1 MTHHIKVGI
10 EIHQQLDTSGK
21 LFCSCPTVLREEDPH
36 FSVLRRL
43 KPTYSELGD
52 LDRAALFESEKK
64 KAFCYQGYNDTVCLV
79 ELDEE
84 PPHDLNRDAV
94 SISLTVAKLLNM
106 TPVDEVHVMRKIVI
120 DGSNIT
126 GFQRTA
132 KIAFDGWL
140 MDGEKKI
147 TVQSLCLEED
157 AARKISDAPETMT
170 YRLDRLGIPLVE
182 IATGP
187 DIHSGEQAERVAIQ
201 LGRILKATGKI
212 KRGLGTI
219 RQDLN
224 ISIEGGTRIE
234 VKGVQELG
242 LISTVVEYEAT
253 RQRNLLL
260 LRDELKRRGATTVK
274 PKVVD
279 VTDVFSSSN
288 SKVIKKALESGG
300 RVQAILLPGYGGL
313 LKTEL
318 QPGRRFG
325 TEFSDHAKV
334 FGGVGGIFYT
344 DELPAYGITE
354 EDVKALRKK
363 VGASENDGVVFV
375 AADVEVGLTALNA
388 VVKRASEALKDVPG
402 EVRAFNPDGTTHF
415 MRPMPGSARMYP
427 ETDVPSIVV
436 GGDLLDKI
444 RRDLPELLEKRTE
457 RYIKEYGLSKDLA
470 SLIIDSPY
478 AIAFEKLVKSDALT
492 PSFVAATFEYT
503 LKMLK
508 REGLDVESLDE
519 GQIRDVL
526 IRVHKGEVA
535 KEAVAEIFRWLA
547 SNRGRSVEEATRAL
561 SLGTV
566 DSVAIKA
573 AVAELVG
580 KNMEIIKRDG
590 ERAISPLMGDLMKTF
605 RGKVDGKVLHAML
618 KEEIRRRLETASR

>member
-21 LFCSCPTVLREEDPH
+21 LFCSCPTVLREEEPH

-140 MDGEKKI
+140 MDGEEKI

-157 AARKISDAPETMT
+157 AARKISDTPEMMT

-187 DIHSGEQAERVAIQ
+187 DIHSGEQAERVALQ

-212 KRGLGTI
+212 KRGLGAI

-242 LISTVVEYEAT
+242 LISTVVEHEAT

-260 LRDELKRRGATTVK
+260 LRDELKKRGVTAVK

-279 VTDVFSSSN
+279 VTDVFSTSN
-288 SKVIKKALESGG
+288 SKVIRKALESGG
-300 RVQAILLPGYGGL
+300 RVQAVLLTGYGGL

-325 TEFSDHAKV
+325 TELSDHAKV
-334 FGGVGGIFYT
+334 FGGVGGIFHT

-354 EDVKALRKK
+354 EDVKAVRKK

-375 AADVEVGLTALNA
+375 AADVEAGLVALNA
-388 VVKRASEALKDVPG
+388 VVKRASEALKGVPG

-444 RRDLPELLEKRTE
+444 RRALPELLEKRTE
-457 RYIKEYGLSKDLA
+457 RYIKECGLSKDLA
-470 SLIIDSPY
+470 ALIVDSPY
-478 AIAFEKLVKSDALT
+478 AVTFERLVKSDGLS

-503 LKMLK
+503 FKMLK
-508 REGLDVESLDE
+508 REGIDMESLDDR
-519 GQIRDVL
+519 QIRDVL
-526 IRVHKGEVA
+526 VRVHKGEIA
-535 KEAVAEIFRWLA
+535 KEAVAEILRWLA
-547 SNRGRSVEEATRAL
+547 SNRGKSVEDATRSL

-566 DSVAIKA
+566 DSAALKA

-605 RGKVDGKVLHAML
+605 RGKVDGKVLHELL
-618 KEEIRRRLETASR
+618 KEEIRRRLETAPR

>member
-1 MTHHIKVGI
+1 LTHHIKVGI
-10 EIHQQLDTSGK
+10 EIHQQLDTLGK
-21 LFCSCPTVLREEDPH
+21 LFCGCPTLLREEEPQ

-64 KAFCYQGYNDTVCLV
+64 KDFCYQGYDTICLV

-84 PPHDLNRDAV
+84 PPHDLNRGAI

-106 TPVDEVHVMRKIVI
+106 TPVDEIHVMRKIVI
-120 DGSNIT
+120 DGSNIS

-140 MDGEKKI
+140 MDGEEKI

-157 AARKISDAPETMT
+157 AARKISDTPKMMT

-187 DIHSGEQAERVAIQ
+187 DIHSGEQAERIALH
-201 LGRILKATGKI
+201 LGRILKATGRI

-224 ISIEGGTRIE
+224 ISVEGGRRVE

-253 RQRNLLL
+253 RQGNLLL
-260 LRDELKRRGATTVK
+260 LRDELRRRGVTTLRNDFI
-274 PKVVD
+274 D
-279 VTDVFSSSN
+279 VTDVFYSSR
-288 SKVIKKALESGG
+288 SKVIKGALESGG
-300 RVQAILLPGYGGL
+300 RVQAVVLRGCNGL
-313 LKTEL
+313 LKMEL
-318 QPGRRFG
+318 QPGRSFG
-325 TEFSDHAKV
+325 AELSDHAKV
-334 FGGVGGIFYT
+334 YGDVGGIFHT
-344 DELPAYGITE
+344 DELPAYGITAD
-354 EDVKALRKK
+354 DVKALRRK
-363 VGASENDGVVFV
+363 VGVEEGDCVVFV
-375 AADVEVGLTALNA
+375 AADVLVGEAALNA
-388 VVKRASEALKDVPG
+388 VVKRVSEALKGVPA
-402 EVRAFNPDGTTHF
+402 EVRGTNPDGTTHF

-436 GGDLLDKI
+436 DRDLLDSIQK
-444 RRDLPELLEKRTE
+444 DLPELLEVKIA
-457 RYIKEYGLSKDLA
+457 RYTKEYGLSKDLA
-470 SLIIDSPY
+470 ALIVESPY
-478 AIAFEKLVKSDALT
+478 AVTFERLVKSDGLT

-503 LKMLK
+503 FKMLK
-508 REGLDVESLDE
+508 RERIDIESLDDE
-519 GQIRDVL
+519 QIRDVL

-547 SNRGRSVEEATRAL
+547 SNRGRSIEEAIRAL
-561 SLGTV
+561 SLGAV
-566 DSVAIKA
+566 DTNALKKAI
-573 AVAELVG
+573 AELVG
-580 KNMEIIKRDG
+580 KNMERIRRDG
-590 ERAISPLMGDLMKTF
+590 ERALSPLMGDLMKTF
-605 RGKVDGKVLHAML
+605 RGKVDGKVLHELL
-618 KEEIRRRLETASR
+618 KEEIRQRLENFSR